1 MLKGYAPEDIADNY
15 NKYTSSQEGKSMQ
28 AKLSL
33 YLFQVN
39 ALPYIYI
46 HVYISADKCF
56 EVNNTEKNEKSNIN
70 ADLEITSTQHSR
82 ARLVLILIHD
92 CYFIVTIII
101 CEVLKNTS
109 TSV

>member
-1 MLKGYAPEDIADNY
+1 MIKGYAPEDIADNY

-46 HVYISADKCF
+46 HVYIYQL
-56 EVNNTEKNEKSNIN
+56 IN
-70 ADLEITSTQHSR
+70 
-82 ARLVLILIHD
+82 
-92 CYFIVTIII
+92 
-101 CEVLKNTS
+101 VLKS
-109 TSV
+109 TTQKRMRRAISMQILRLHQHNIPEQG

>member
-39 ALPYIYI
+39 VLPYIYI
-46 HVYISADKCF
+46 QL
-56 EVNNTEKNEKSNIN
+56 IN
-70 ADLEITSTQHSR
+70 
-82 ARLVLILIHD
+82 
-92 CYFIVTIII
+92 
-101 CEVLKNTS
+101 VLKS
-109 TSV
+109 TTQKRMRRAISMQILRLHQHNIPEQG